1 MKVVYSW
8 QGFLFSENK
17 LVGKRTSCR
26 HPHIHNHFSTGWKDA
41 SWEQLELKNIF
52 KYKCAFFKR
61 FFSSSFICPSY
72 WIVFFFLS
80 YIQIYLK
87 PITNSQYALPTV
99 PSSQPGALR
108 VTVQAVYISHP
119 ATSVRRMA
127 RRNSLVPWERDP
139 VSQGHTNS
147 QKLNPDYTRSVA
159 SQMLRVETPPHQVWL
174 VEMCPILK
182 A

>member
-1 MKVVYSW
+1 MNILFCSFCIYVIRHINQSQRSYYTLTFPREQSEWVPCLQWLLLAYFYFSDMKVVYSW

-72 WIVFFFLS
+72 WIVFFFFKLYS
-80 YIQIYLK
+80 DLFKANYQ
-87 PITNSQYALPTV
+87 LPVCT
-99 PSSQPGALR
+99 SHSLL
-108 VTVQAVYISHP
+108 IS
-119 ATSVRRMA
+119 A
-127 RRNSLVPWERDP
+127 RG
-139 VSQGHTNS
+139 SQGH
-147 QKLNPDYTRSVA
+147 
-159 SQMLRVETPPHQVWL
+159 
-174 VEMCPILK
+174 CPGCVHFPSSNICEK
-182 A
+182 NG